1 MLYYYLPKL
10 NHGLNF
16 NGSMLIQSHYP
27 ALSCGK
33 YRGYVVG
40 GDVNICTILI
50 LLNAPGVRHFTKGG
64 VIKSLKSS
72 KYTTAISL

>member
-1 MLYYYLPKL
+1 MLYYNLPKL

-40 GDVNICTILI
+40 GDFNICTILI
-50 LLNAPGVRHFTKGG
+50 LFNAPGELHFKKGA
-64 VIKSLKSS
+64 VYNSLKCS
-72 KYTTAISL
+72 KSTTAINL